1 MNTRRRSCFS
11 PRYGDTKYTELE
23 PSQSSTVESLSPTY
37 IVYSPKFENEPFRT
51 SHDSVN
57 TAVSSS
63 PTEYTC
69 VYQNSGQRTLRQ
81 RTASGTPS
89 ESSHSAEAKL
99 PISIKSRGL
108 LNRRLR
114 RPSKVI
120 PICGLCL
127 GTSELNNKTN
137 SAEEMIACWECGQSG
152 HPTCLKMPPDLVKR
166 ISTIRWLCVDC
177 KRCCLCQPSTE
188 NQNPPLVKEDP
199 QYDLLL
205 CDVCDRGFHL
215 KCAEPNMLEPPE
227 GMWTCPICSQSSSD
241 CLNIDPRL
249 RSIQVCDQLTQHE
262 IDWMKKAA
270 NVSGVYLTAPLSF
283 SCEQSSETV
292 NRCSYVLQSSKP
304 SFPTLS
310 KSEAK
315 QPPIP
320 HENNQIDDNST
331 TVSKPSRRLV
341 QKSLTDWTK
350 KPTDSIEASRQIENT
365 TNQMTTESETIKVDN
380 TPRRVSRLRRS
391 SLCANLAWQG
401 LLRSCDRSKPM
412 QDKSLESSK
421 KILNGKGD
429 NNDKT
434 DFSGD
439 RNIASYALF
448 NNKVSTNETKMKKY
462 FKRTLSPRSTG
473 NFVRS
478 KAKQNKTGPPE
489 ELSPILSTRSGT
501 SVGLFNREALR
512 TPSGKSNESQ
522 GKRYIP
528 SQSNRLL
535 NSRKMNSRCKTRNSL
550 KHRLSRLSTNDNV
563 NEKTNNWL
571 KLSSSHN
578 HLRQQTIPASINSK
592 LSVSR
597 GGGRRHFNKYK
608 RSYYY
613 RNRRKP
619 LRRHIFSDDSVYE
632 GDDDDDSSDEVGSS
646 GTVSAG
652 HRVGDFSATGKKL
665 ISKTNINSSGDCNT
679 HILSTSNNNSA
690 TYFDSENDEA
700 PEMNQISDENR
711 ALFHSIQVDVQACLP
726 QPLESSLSL
735 PPANNP
741 KVLAAMDNASLNNLS
756 SNQLT
761 SNDCNEKD
769 NQQQQLDKPED
780 SRYPPQIQ
788 LGRYIITTWYSAPYP
803 SEYARLTLLYI
814 CEFCLKY
821 IKTRNVY
828 LRHIEKCPYSFPP
841 GNEIYRCKNI
851 SVFEV
856 DGYTSRLYCQQLCLL
871 AKLFL
876 DHKTLYYDVEPF
888 LFYVVTVHHNDVNT
902 SKTDID
908 NERCFHLVGYFS
920 KEKRSVQKYN
930 LSCILVLPP
939 YQKQAYGRFLIDFSF
954 LLSRIEGQPGSPEKP
969 LSQLGSLSYQ
979 SYWRSKVLPFLL
991 CSMKDCKLNKS
1002 NIPNFDTDSDCLTNS
1017 LGSIGFRDF
1026 VITIHEISSTT
1037 GIDPHDVASTI
1048 QQLATT
1054 IRLNTD
1060 GKPIICFDLK
1070 YLLQLQEKYEKRS
1083 VNWIPIDEEC
1093 LRWSPLVHPQELDIS
1108 ADSSGGGCDNS
1119 NPIMTHQYPS
1129 HLPSQDVDSSAV
1141 SKMNRITPSNYKTQ
1155 SQSDEPSVNRENSYL
1170 KSFDVPRKRSLR
1182 SSSGNNS
1189 IISNISPVIMDNAAQ
1204 SSRILQNLTD
1214 DNDKSYRRRL
1224 RSPPSSAHAVDNKLK
1239 EQTSPPTGSRS
1250 CASTHQSSS
1259 SKQLNSLVT
1268 TARHYSTDVKSS
1280 ISCNRIVDSDDKPL
1294 HNSRKKDSKA
1304 KPHPSPCRK
1313 RSFCSDGPR
1322 PPDPPSPPGG
1332 GFISSNTYSIVTRT
1346 RRLSCNAPQR
1356 SATRNY
1362 SNTSNSKETTLFS
1375 TFTNYFDFSFGVPT
1389 YDIETSTT
1397 STSCSST
1404 LTTLNNNNFSLYNM
1418 KEKLIESGTIMQ
1430 TTVDNSCLPSS
1441 EYIEISPLRP
1451 SFSSSPTTVLIKD
1464 DGNGSDVVENV
1475 DNVNYSVT
1483 SEHRKMNM
1491 NNQGQHIVDR
1501 PSLSPSSVRTPS
1513 PPMLSLADG
1522 LSAIDVEL
1530 PTSSLSDAINNTCS
1544 NNTISFLAK
1553 SRHSFGNEMNNNNIP
1568 PPCLSL
1574 YDSGLL
1580 VVHSRSNGSSTNSP
1594 TSSSSSNSTTK
1605 AFDYSAVSNHHC
1617 LRHQH
1622 ESIPLNCHPT
1632 SPSLHI
1638 SQKFSSSF
1646 SIPLYVETNLGGD
1659 DEVENTEFTTAASNS
1674 RQCLLTSTSSSSEA
1688 TIPQQPQQYKR
1699 HNRLLLQSDNSILT
1713 TLCSEIS
1720 RHSFSDT
1727 GGTNRSHSL
1736 NPIMHVS
1743 LHNQRAKRRS
1753 PRSWPSSPT
1762 QLSASHKSAPS
1773 NYEFSTQDYSA
1784 DNISVLDS
1792 ESSSSSPPVL
1802 CRAVNNCTPVTAP
1815 LLVPFDPVDPHKLS
1829 TGNCQPLKNHL
1840 NHSPLP
1846 PVLITDEIKSGT
1858 ISPIFTTSLTT
1869 HWDHQCDIRPPIL
1882 LPLDSCEKRCSI
1894 DTVEKLT
1901 HPYIS
1906 PYSSSTI
1913 SSTHID
1919 LSDNYTSDHST
1930 VLTLPMT
1937 GEEHNNVNMRNI
1949 DYIEDS
1955 SCINQ
1960 LVNFTTDTDGLTLI
1974 PASYDLVNN
1983 SDKSSLNS
1991 DNNSFCSQES
2001 SEQTIAMCLSD
2012 SESSP
2017 FLEDAQACFNKHTTK
2032 KERINLLLDKTL
2044 TYFNQ
2049 MDAFHNDCNNN
2060 GLRSRHV
2067 SEPSNKMIM
2076 SMDMVC
2082 YPLETCRRCHSH
2094 PNLKFS
2100 TNPLL
2105 YNVVRSISEKVDID
2119 TQPTLHSPVIHHS
2132 SSSMKEQSE
2141 DYLIKVSVD
2150 LLNSPLFTENINNT
2164 TSSESMLI
2172 ISNHHHY
2179 KSPPCLSQS
2188 PPLSLCSHS
2197 SVMNTKLLSDVI
2209 DNHNTELTDLNV
2221 SRSIS
2226 PSSSSCSPASSYSS
2240 IFKSAVISSNNAVS
2254 SLYTSVSKS
2263 IENRN
2268 TLTPTIN
2275 TSSMTTVNSLC
2286 YLNSTHTSKALD
2298 MHNISFPDEEMGFL
2312 TDSNV
2317 HLPSVSSTCMIY
2329 SDNLMVNSSTPL
2341 STVSSLVTSD
2351 SCIQS
2356 VIANKYN
2363 PVTTSSIVCV
2373 DATEHNSI
2381 TSQHYSPSFY
2391 PTSSKSHYLSEYISP
2406 EKESIP
2412 DHVPDFNSTEL
2423 TNIHLHVENNN
2434 LRDNIDVRNALM
2446 NKEFFHTP
2454 LSNHEDKTL
2463 LCDTDDI
2470 LSESSNFVSPDTD
2483 QLVCGSTH
2491 SYSSSVLSNILDQ
2504 SDSVMMTST
2513 TVTTANDNSFTTNHL
2528 SKPCDVNL
2536 LNINY
2541 PGQLSSLPLI
2551 NTEVFS
2557 VTTCTST
2564 AVIPS
2569 QSSKYCVN
2577 NISNVPLSQ
2586 FPVIRQSTGLE
2597 SCNITSALCQL
2608 QQQPP
2613 NVYDMMSI
2621 RTHSPPPTT
2630 KTRSRTKRGGAT
2642 TCAKKGS
2649 KTACKQPLSH
2659 SSVLPASS
2667 LSVPWLECDPVNSSQ
2682 HSRHTSYQVVPMNES
2697 AFNIPYN
2704 RYNTLDVCNSTS
2716 FPSVVVCHSLT
2727 HGEMTHHKSQNNNL
2741 SNSYLCGI
2749 SNPIGT
2755 CEPLHLPT
2763 TSYCY
2768 LTPMVSYNVNVSA
2781 QQSFNTYS
2789 NFQSSNQVCGTDRV
2803 PCSVSNLPNSCNLER
2818 QLSNV
2823 PIPPNYQCN
2832 SSSFPFVHHSDT
2844 QSFIPSAVVNQFIP
2858 DIVNTNSC
2866 HSLPADRILHMNSN
2880 QQPSTPVYPDY
2891 SGDFSFP
2898 LVTCTND
2905 SIASNLQ
2912 LSTTPAVGC
2921 TLSPQTNNSVLIKPD
2936 YLNYSGTCNLTQ
2948 SSVPPCTERVLDS
2961 CNMNNSTPLTQLTGT
2976 YCSVIQQ
2983 QLPSFQNIPP
2993 NFMSN
2998 IPSNISSNQF
3008 ITTTTGAVTLTT
3020 TSHISYPGV
3029 LNTTCKNDNNRI
3041 SISRHQL
3048 SQQDIISPNIISP
3061 LSTVVVDTYHQKDAL
3076 YDSNPNNYY
3085 HYCYNDSQSNL
3096 SLLDSSVV
3104 MQSPPLVGWAP
3115 TDLVNRTGHFTQI
3128 PYHPMP
3134 T

>member
-23 PSQSSTVESLSPTY
+23 PSQSNTVGSLSPTAY
-37 IVYSPKFENEPFRT
+37 IVCSPKFENESFRT
-51 SHDSVN
+51 SHDNVN
-57 TAVSSS
+57 TSVSSS
-63 PTEYTC
+63 PIEYTC
-69 VYQNSGQRTLRQ
+69 VYQNSGQKTLRQ

-99 PISIKSRGL
+99 SISVKSRGL

-152 HPTCLKMPPDLVKR
+152 HPSCLKMPPDLVKR

-177 KRCCLCQPSTE
+177 KRCCLCQSNAE

-283 SCEQSSETV
+283 SSEQSSETV
-292 NRCSYVLQSSKP
+292 NRYSYVMQSSKP
-304 SFPTLS
+304 NFPTPS
-310 KSEAK
+310 KSETK

-320 HENNQIDDNST
+320 HKNNQIDNNST

-341 QKSLTDWTK
+341 QKSLTDWTRK
-350 KPTDSIEASRQIENT
+350 SIDSIEASRQTENI
-365 TNQMTTESETIKVDN
+365 NQMTTESETIKVDS

-412 QDKSLESSK
+412 QDKSLESFSK
-421 KILNGKGD
+421 KFLNGEDGND
-429 NNDKT
+429 DKT
-434 DFSGD
+434 DVSGG
-439 RNIASYALF
+439 RNTASSYALF
-448 NNKVSTNETKMKKY
+448 NKKLSTNETKIKKY

-473 NFVRS
+473 SFVRS
-478 KAKQNKTGPPE
+478 KAKQNKADPSE

-501 SVGLFNREALR
+501 SVGLFNQEDLR

-528 SQSNRLL
+528 GQSNRLL
-535 NSRKMNSRCKTRNSL
+535 NPRKMNSRCKTRNSL
-550 KHRLSRLSTNDNV
+550 KHRLSRLSTYDNV
-563 NEKTNNWL
+563 SEKTNNWL

-578 HLRQQTIPASINSK
+578 RLRQQTIPASINSK

-597 GGGRRHFNKYK
+597 GGGQRHFNKYK

-619 LRRHIFSDDSVYE
+619 LKRHVVLDDSVYE
-632 GDDDDDSSDEVGSS
+632 GDDDDDSSDEVGSNE
-646 GTVSAG
+646 TVSVG
-652 HRVGDFSATGKKL
+652 HRVGDFSTTGKKL
-665 ISKTNINSSGDCNT
+665 ISKTNISSSGDCNT
-679 HILSTSNNNSA
+679 YILSTSNNNSA

-741 KVLAAMDNASLNNLS
+741 KVLAAMDNSSLNKLS

-761 SNDCNEKD
+761 PNGSNEKD
-769 NQQQQLDKPED
+769 NQQQQQLDKPED

-888 LFYVVTVHHNDVNT
+888 LFYVVTVHHNDVDAN
-902 SKTDID
+902 KTDID

-991 CSMKDCKLNKS
+991 CSMKDCKLDKS
-1002 NIPNFDTDSDCLTNS
+1002 NIPNCDTESDCLTNS
-1017 LGSIGFRDF
+1017 IGSIGFRDF

-1054 IRLNTD
+1054 ITLNTD
-1060 GKPIICFDLK
+1060 GKPIICFDLN

-1093 LRWSPLVHPQELDIS
+1093 LRWSPLVHPQV
-1108 ADSSGGGCDNS
+1108 
-1119 NPIMTHQYPS
+1119 
-1129 HLPSQDVDSSAV
+1129 VDSSAV
-1141 SKMNRITPSNYKTQ
+1141 SKINKISPSKHKTQ
-1155 SQSDEPSVNRENSYL
+1155 SQSDELSVNRENNYL

-1189 IISNISPVIMDNAAQ
+1189 IISNISPIIMDNSTQ
-1204 SSRILQNLTD
+1204 SSRILQNVTD
-1214 DNDKSYRRRL
+1214 DNDKSYRQRL
-1224 RSPPSSAHAVDNKLK
+1224 RSPSSSTYSLDNKIK
-1239 EQTSPPTGSRS
+1239 EQISPLTGSR
-1250 CASTHQSSS
+1250 
-1259 SKQLNSLVT
+1259 LFNSLIT
-1268 TARHYSTDVKSS
+1268 TARHYSTDIKSS
-1280 ISCNRIVDSDDKPL
+1280 ISCNRTVGGVDKPL

-1332 GFISSNTYSIVTRT
+1332 GFSSSNTCSIVTRT
-1346 RRLSCNAPQR
+1346 RRLSCNAPQK

-1362 SNTSNSKETTLFS
+1362 SNTNNAKETTLFS
-1375 TFTNYFDFSFGVPT
+1375 TFTDYFDFSFGVPT

-1397 STSCSST
+1397 STSCSGT

-1418 KEKLIESGTIMQ
+1418 KEKLIESGTMMQ

-1441 EYIEISPLRP
+1441 EYMEISPLRP
-1451 SFSSSPTTVLIKD
+1451 SFSSSPTIVLIKD
-1464 DGNGSDVVENV
+1464 DDNGSDVVENV
-1475 DNVNYSVT
+1475 GNSNHSVT
-1483 SEHRKMNM
+1483 SEHCEMNM
-1491 NNQGQHIVDR
+1491 NNQGQRIVDR

-1522 LSAIDVEL
+1522 LSTIDVEL
-1530 PTSSLSDAINNTCS
+1530 PTSSLSDAINNNCI
-1544 NNTISFLAK
+1544 NNTVSFLSK

-1580 VVHSRSNGSSTNSP
+1580 VVQSRSNGSSTNSLSS
-1594 TSSSSSNSTTK
+1594 SSSSSNSTTK
-1605 AFDYSAVSNHHC
+1605 AFDYSAVRSHHC
-1617 LRHQH
+1617 LQRQH
-1622 ESIPLNCHPT
+1622 ESIPSNCHPT

-1659 DEVENTEFTTAASNS
+1659 DEVENTEFTYATSNS

-1688 TIPQQPQQYKR
+1688 TIPQQPQQHKR
-1699 HNRLLLQSDNSILT
+1699 HNRLLLQPDNSILT
-1713 TLCSEIS
+1713 TLCSEVS

-1727 GGTNRSHSL
+1727 GRTNISHSL
-1736 NPIMHVS
+1736 NPRRHMS
-1743 LHNQRAKRRS
+1743 FHNHRAKRRS
-1753 PRSWPSSPT
+1753 PRSWPPSPT
-1762 QLSASHKSAPS
+1762 QLSSSHKSAPS

-1792 ESSSSSPPVL
+1792 ESSSSSPPIL
-1802 CRAVNNCTPVTAP
+1802 CRAVNNCTPITAP
-1815 LLVPFDPVDPHKLS
+1815 SLMPFDPVGRHKLS
-1829 TGNCQPLKNHL
+1829 TGNSQPLKNHL
-1840 NHSPLP
+1840 KHSPLP
-1846 PVLITDEIKSGT
+1846 PVLITNEIKSGT
-1858 ISPIFTTSLTT
+1858 ISPIFTASLTT
-1869 HWDHQCDIRPPIL
+1869 HWDHQCDIQPPIL

-1894 DTVEKLT
+1894 DTVEQLT

-1906 PYSSSTI
+1906 PCSSSTV

-1919 LSDNYTSDHST
+1919 LSDNYASDHST

-1937 GEEHNNVNMRNI
+1937 GDEHNNVNVRNI
-1949 DYIEDS
+1949 DYIQDS

-1960 LVNFTTDTDGLTLI
+1960 LMNFTTDTDGLTLI
-1974 PASYDLVNN
+1974 PVSCDLVNN
-1983 SDKSSLNS
+1983 SNKSSLNN

-2012 SESSP
+2012 SASPP
-2017 FLEDAQACFNKHTTK
+2017 FLEDSQAYFNKHTTK

-2049 MDAFHNDCNNN
+2049 MDVFHNDCNNN

-2067 SEPSNKMIM
+2067 SEPSIKMVM
-2076 SMDMVC
+2076 FMDMVC

-2100 TNPLL
+2100 SNPLL
-2105 YNVVRSISEKVDID
+2105 SKVVRSTSEETDID

-2150 LLNSPLFTENINNT
+2150 LLNSPLFIENINNT

-2172 ISNHHHY
+2172 IPNHHHY

-2188 PPLSLCSHS
+2188 PSLLSLCSHS
-2197 SVMNTKLLSDVI
+2197 SVVDTKLLSDVI
-2209 DNHNTELTDLNV
+2209 DKHTTE
-2221 SRSIS
+2221 
-2226 PSSSSCSPASSYSS
+2226 
-2240 IFKSAVISSNNAVS
+2240 
-2254 SLYTSVSKS
+2254 
-2263 IENRN
+2263 
-2268 TLTPTIN
+2268 
-2275 TSSMTTVNSLC
+2275 
-2286 YLNSTHTSKALD
+2286 
-2298 MHNISFPDEEMGFL
+2298 
-2312 TDSNV
+2312 
-2317 HLPSVSSTCMIY
+2317 
-2329 SDNLMVNSSTPL
+2329 
-2341 STVSSLVTSD
+2341 
-2351 SCIQS
+2351 
-2356 VIANKYN
+2356 
-2363 PVTTSSIVCV
+2363 
-2373 DATEHNSI
+2373 
-2381 TSQHYSPSFY
+2381 
-2391 PTSSKSHYLSEYISP
+2391 
-2406 EKESIP
+2406 
-2412 DHVPDFNSTEL
+2412 
-2423 TNIHLHVENNN
+2423 
-2434 LRDNIDVRNALM
+2434 
-2446 NKEFFHTP
+2446 
-2454 LSNHEDKTL
+2454 
-2463 LCDTDDI
+2463 
-2470 LSESSNFVSPDTD
+2470 
-2483 QLVCGSTH
+2483 
-2491 SYSSSVLSNILDQ
+2491 
-2504 SDSVMMTST
+2504 
-2513 TVTTANDNSFTTNHL
+2513 
-2528 SKPCDVNL
+2528 
-2536 LNINY
+2536 
-2541 PGQLSSLPLI
+2541 
-2551 NTEVFS
+2551 
-2557 VTTCTST
+2557 
-2564 AVIPS
+2564 
-2569 QSSKYCVN
+2569 
-2577 NISNVPLSQ
+2577 
-2586 FPVIRQSTGLE
+2586 
-2597 SCNITSALCQL
+2597 
-2608 QQQPP
+2608 
-2613 NVYDMMSI
+2613 
-2621 RTHSPPPTT
+2621 
-2630 KTRSRTKRGGAT
+2630 
-2642 TCAKKGS
+2642 
-2649 KTACKQPLSH
+2649 
-2659 SSVLPASS
+2659 
-2667 LSVPWLECDPVNSSQ
+2667 
-2682 HSRHTSYQVVPMNES
+2682 
-2697 AFNIPYN
+2697 
-2704 RYNTLDVCNSTS
+2704 
-2716 FPSVVVCHSLT
+2716 
-2727 HGEMTHHKSQNNNL
+2727 
-2741 SNSYLCGI
+2741 
-2749 SNPIGT
+2749 
-2755 CEPLHLPT
+2755 
-2763 TSYCY
+2763 
-2768 LTPMVSYNVNVSA
+2768 
-2781 QQSFNTYS
+2781 TY
-2789 NFQSSNQVCGTDRV
+2789 
-2803 PCSVSNLPNSCNLER
+2803 
-2818 QLSNV
+2818 
-2823 PIPPNYQCN
+2823 
-2832 SSSFPFVHHSDT
+2832 
-2844 QSFIPSAVVNQFIP
+2844 
-2858 DIVNTNSC
+2858 
-2866 HSLPADRILHMNSN
+2866 
-2880 QQPSTPVYPDY
+2880 
-2891 SGDFSFP
+2891 
-2898 LVTCTND
+2898 
-2905 SIASNLQ
+2905 
-2912 LSTTPAVGC
+2912 
-2921 TLSPQTNNSVLIKPD
+2921 
-2936 YLNYSGTCNLTQ
+2936 
-2948 SSVPPCTERVLDS
+2948 
-2961 CNMNNSTPLTQLTGT
+2961 
-2976 YCSVIQQ
+2976 
-2983 QLPSFQNIPP
+2983 
-2993 NFMSN
+2993 
-2998 IPSNISSNQF
+2998 
-3008 ITTTTGAVTLTT
+3008 
-3020 TSHISYPGV
+3020 
-3029 LNTTCKNDNNRI
+3029 
-3041 SISRHQL
+3041 
-3048 SQQDIISPNIISP
+3048 
-3061 LSTVVVDTYHQKDAL
+3061 
-3076 YDSNPNNYY
+3076 
-3085 HYCYNDSQSNL
+3085 
-3096 SLLDSSVV
+3096 
-3104 MQSPPLVGWAP
+3104 
-3115 TDLVNRTGHFTQI
+3115 
-3128 PYHPMP
+3128 
-3134 T
+3134 